1 MDLLSLIVPI
11 KTDVMKV
18 SPWGMFGFMGTK
30 SLMGNIKGGD
40 PGDMGS
46 PGRSVSH
53 SRQRLHV

>member
-40 PGDMGS
+40 PATWAP
-46 PGRSVSH
+46 PGRPVSH